1 MTPKILLYLEKS
13 EKNAYY
19 DHATPN
25 GKLLSKRKMVT
36 IRFLSVSSLFN
47 GFIPLIAIQMNTL
60 KHGDIEGNIPQFEF
74 LGIKTALPIGH
85 ILMQDQGD
93 QRQDQKMCV
102 LRASLFNY
110 FLNVQIINI
119 E

>member
-1 MTPKILLYLEKS
+1 
-13 EKNAYY
+13 
-19 DHATPN
+19 
-25 GKLLSKRKMVT
+25 MVT
-36 IRFLSVSSLFN
+36 IRFLNVISLFN
-47 GFIPLIAIQMNTL
+47 GFIPLIAIQMNAL
-60 KHGDIEGNIPQFEF
+60 KHGGIEGNIPQFEF

-85 ILMQDQGD
+85 ILMQDLGD

-119 E
+119 ESIL